1 MVNAQDLLV
10 GKVAGVAI
18 TSENGTLG
26 AKSNIRIRGGSS
38 LNASNDPLI
47 VIDNVPIDNNGVKG
61 VANILSA
68 INPQDIESFNVL
80 KDASATA
87 IYGSR
92 GSNGVIIITT
102 KKGHAGDV
110 KVSYNGSVTLGWK
123 KKTIDVLDAA
133 GFRDLIRSKW
143 ARTATLPCLVRQTPT
158 GRI

>member
-1 MVNAQDLLV
+1 M
-10 GKVAGVAI
+10 
-18 TSENGTLG
+18 
-26 AKSNIRIRGGSS
+26 
-38 LNASNDPLI
+38 I

-143 ARTATLPCLVRQTPT
+143 GEDSDPYRAPWVRQIPT
-158 GRI
+158 GRT